1 MSQPISIVRSGK
13 NWEEEM
19 KADMKV
25 DRARVSD
32 ANSMH
37 RLISHFADK
46 GEMLPRALSEIYDG
60 IRDYFVVRKGGRV
73 IACAA
78 LHVTW
83 ADLAEIRSLAVDKK
97 EQNQSIG
104 SLLTHACLEE
114 AKELGIPR
122 VFCLVR
128 KPAFFEKH
136 GFQLIDKKELPQK
149 VWAECYRC
157 PKFPDCDEVA
167 LIRSL

>member
-1 MSQPISIVRSGK
+1 
-13 NWEEEM
+13 M
-19 KADMKV
+19 KADIKV

-37 RLISHFADK
+37 QIISHFADK
-46 GEMLPRALSEIYDG
+46 GEMLPRALSEIYED
-60 IRDYFVVRKGGRV
+60 IRDYFVVRKRGRV

-83 ADLAEIRSLAVDKK
+83 ADLAEIKSLAVD
-97 EQNQSIG
+97 EQAQNQRIG
-104 SLLTHACLEE
+104 SALVQACLEE

-136 GFQLIDKKELPQK
+136 GFQLINKTELPQK

-157 PKFPDCDEVA
+157 PQFPDCDEVA
-167 LIRSL
+167 LICYL

>member
-1 MSQPISIVRSGK
+1 
-13 NWEEEM
+13 M

-25 DRARVSD
+25 DRATVSD
-32 ANSMH
+32 ASSLH
-37 RLISHFADK
+37 RLIGHFADK
-46 GEMLPRALSEIYDG
+46 GEVLPRALSEIYDG
-60 IRDYFVVRKGGRV
+60 IRDYFVVRTGGRV

-78 LHVTW
+78 LQVTW
-83 ADLAEIRSLAVDKK
+83 ADLAEIRSLAVDEQ
-97 EQNQSIG
+97 EQNQRVG
-104 SLLTHACLEE
+104 SLLIQACLND

-167 LIRSL
+167 LMRQL

>member
-1 MSQPISIVRSGK
+1 
-13 NWEEEM
+13 M
-19 KADMKV
+19 KTDIKV
-25 DRARVSD
+25 DRARVGD

-37 RLISHFADK
+37 QMISHFADK

-104 SLLTHACLEE
+104 SLLTQACLEE

-167 LIRSL
+167 LIRHL

>member
-1 MSQPISIVRSGK
+1 
-13 NWEEEM
+13 M
-19 KADMKV
+19 KADIKV
-25 DRARVSD
+25 DRARVTD

-60 IRDYFVVRKGGRV
+60 IRDYFVVREGGTV

-78 LHVTW
+78 LQVTW
-83 ADLAEIRSLAVDKK
+83 ADLAEIRSLAVDEKQ
-97 EQNQSIG
+97 QNQKIG
-104 SLLTHACLEE
+104 SLLIQACLDD
-114 AKELGIPR
+114 AKGLGIPR

-136 GFQLIDKKELPQK
+136 GFQLIDKRELPQK

-167 LIRSL
+167 LICHP

>member
-1 MSQPISIVRSGK
+1 
-13 NWEEEM
+13 M
-19 KADMKV
+19 KADIKV
-25 DRARVSD
+25 DRAKVND
-32 ANSMH
+32 ATAMH
-37 RLISHFADK
+37 QMISHFADK

-60 IRDYFVVRKGGRV
+60 IRDYFVVRKGSQV
-73 IACAA
+73 IGCVA

-83 ADLAEIRSLAVDKK
+83 VDLAEIRSLAVDEQ

-104 SLLTHACLEE
+104 SLLVQACLDE

-128 KPAFFEKH
+128 KPTFFEKH
-136 GFQLIDKKELPQK
+136 GFQLIDKTELPQK

-157 PKFPDCDEVA
+157 PKFPNCDEVA
-167 LIRSL
+167 LIHHL

>member
-1 MSQPISIVRSGK
+1 
-13 NWEEEM
+13 M
-19 KADMKV
+19 KADIKV

-32 ANSMH
+32 AIPMH
-37 RLISHFADK
+37 QMISHFADK
-46 GEMLPRALSEIYDG
+46 GEMLPRALSEIYED
-60 IRDYFVVRKGGRV
+60 IRDYFVVRERGQV

-83 ADLAEIRSLAVDKK
+83 VDLAEIRSLAVTEK
-97 EQNQSIG
+97 EQHQRIG
-104 SLLTHACLEE
+104 SLIVRACLEE

-122 VFCLVR
+122 IFCLVR
-128 KPAFFEKH
+128 KPAFFERH
-136 GFQLIDKKELPQK
+136 GFQLIDKTELPQK

-167 LIRSL
+167 LIRHI

>member
-1 MSQPISIVRSGK
+1 
-13 NWEEEM
+13 
-19 KADMKV
+19 MKV

-32 ANSMH
+32 ATTMH
-37 RLISHFADK
+37 QMIGRFADK
-46 GEMLPRALSEIYDG
+46 GDMLARALSEIYED
-60 IRDYFVVRKGGRV
+60 IRDYFVVRKGDQV
-73 IACAA
+73 IGCVA

-83 ADLAEIRSLAVDKK
+83 VDLAEIRSLAVDEK
-97 EQNQSIG
+97 EQNQRIG
-104 SLLTHACLEE
+104 SLLVQACLEE

-136 GFQLIDKKELPQK
+136 GFKLIDKMELPQK

-157 PKFPDCDEVA
+157 PKFPNCDEVA
-167 LIRSL
+167 LIRHL

>member
-1 MSQPISIVRSGK
+1 V
-13 NWEEEM
+13 

-25 DRARVSD
+25 DRAKVGD
-32 ANSMH
+32 ANSVH
-37 RLISHFADK
+37 RLISHFADR
-46 GEMLPRALSEIYDG
+46 GEVLPRALSEIYEG
-60 IRDYFVVRKGGRV
+60 IRDYFVVRKEGRV

-78 LHVTW
+78 LQVTW
-83 ADLAEIRSLAVDKK
+83 VDLAEIRSLAVD
-97 EQNQSIG
+97 EQAQSQEIG
-104 SLLTHACLEE
+104 SKLVQACLEE

-149 VWAECYRC
+149 VWADCYRC

-167 LIRSL
+167 LMRQL

>member
-1 MSQPISIVRSGK
+1 M
-13 NWEEEM
+13 N
-19 KADMKV
+19 ADITV
-25 DRARVSD
+25 DRAKVGD

-46 GEMLPRALSEIYDG
+46 GEMLPRALSEIYDS

-78 LHVTW
+78 LQVTW
-83 ADLAEIRSLAVDKK
+83 VDLAEIRSLAVDEQ

-104 SLLTHACLEE
+104 SLLIKACLDD
-114 AKELGIPR
+114 ARELGIRR

-167 LIRSL
+167 LVCHL